1 MSDTVARW
9 HAYVEG
15 RDPAALDALLAD
27 EVVFRSPA
35 VHTPQVGRAITARY
49 LTAAIQVL
57 GTADFAYAGEWRA
70 ARSAVLEFR
79 TEVGGFEVHGIDMIG
94 WDDDGRI
101 TEFTVMVRPLKALH
115 AVVAAMGAALASG

>member
-35 VHTPQVGRAITARY
+35 VHTP
-49 LTAAIQVL
+49 
-57 GTADFAYAGEWRA
+57 
-70 ARSAVLEFR
+70 
-79 TEVGGFEVHGIDMIG
+79 
-94 WDDDGRI
+94 
-101 TEFTVMVRPLKALH
+101 LKAP
-115 AVVAAMGAALASG
+115 ARPGPEVSSSCEITSGSIAMGSDCMPA

>member
-9 HAYVEG
+9 HAYVES

-35 VHTPQVGRAITARY
+35 VHTPQVGRTITARY
-49 LTAAIQVL
+49 LTAAMQVL
-57 GTADFAYAGEWRA
+57 GNDAFRYAGEWRT

-101 TEFTVMVRPLKALH
+101 TEFTVMVRPMKALH

>member
-49 LTAAIQVL
+49 LTAAMQVL
-57 GTADFAYAGEWRA
+57 GNDAFRYAGEWRT

-94 WDDDGRI
+94 WEDDGRI
-101 TEFTVMVRPLKALH
+101 TEFTVMVRPMKALH

>member
-9 HAYVEG
+9 HAYVDG

-49 LTAAIQVL
+49 LIAAMQVL
-57 GTADFAYAGEWRA
+57 GNDAFRYAGEWRA

-101 TEFTVMVRPLKALH
+101 TEFTVMVRPMKALH
-115 AVVAAMGAALASG
+115 AVVTAMGAALASG

>member
-9 HAYVEG
+9 HAYVDS

-49 LTAAIQVL
+49 LTAAMQVL
-57 GTADFAYAGEWRA
+57 GNDAFRYAGEWRA

-94 WDDDGRI
+94 WDEDGRI
-101 TEFTVMVRPLKALH
+101 TEFTVMVRPMKALH